1 MKQTIKYLKIP
12 SVTNDRIKLIEFY
25 KNGKENKKQIAYF
38 NQLFDI
44 NGKII
49 TNERELAYW
58 GSFRCGKSFTQQLA
72 MFLICIAYSGVN
84 AIYIRDTYAQL
95 EDSVIKQFHEEF
107 EWLGYYKYN
116 VADRICKFQTGSELR
131 FRTFERDSGI
141 LSTEYDVIG
150 ICQTEDIKIDL
161 FLQLLGRLSGK
172 ILPHPLLLTEGNPT
186 SGFYKERYKDNPDS
200 HKDLGIYFIEGQ
212 IDDNPFITS
221 EYKQNLIKNYPVNW
235 IARYVYGQWSQIDEM
250 VFSEFREVLHV
261 IDPIDFK
268 YTEKFRHR
276 GGFDYAWRTN
286 SAMNWAYLDYD
297 GNVTIYDE
305 WFKKE
310 ALPDEIIRA
319 SSKYN
324 SKDKKTLF
332 VADYSIK
339 KPDHYGRNLW
349 DDLSPGMNL
358 VECSKD
364 ELNNILLVNSLIK
377 QGKWKITRNCTNTIK
392 EMLNWKWKQVKLGT
406 NKDIPDETEDKDN
419 HNCDCVLYIVS
430 DLCGKKTQDPKELEY
445 KKTLE
450 YAVKFGTDN
459 QSWRKFS

>member
-1 MKQTIKYLKIP
+1 MNQIKYLKIP
-12 SVTNDRIKLIEFY
+12 NVSNDRVKLIEFF
-25 KNGKENKKQIAYF
+25 KDGKENKKQIAYF

-49 TNERELAYW
+49 TNESELAYW
-58 GSFRCGKSFTQQLA
+58 GSFRCAKSFTQQLA
-72 MFLICIAYSGVN
+72 VFLICIAYPVN
-84 AIYIRDTYAQL
+84 AIYIRDTYDQL
-95 EDSVIKQFHEEF
+95 EDSVIKQFNEEF

-116 VADRICKFQTGSELR
+116 SSERVCYFNTGSELR
-131 FRTFERDSGI
+131 FRTFERDTGI

-150 ICQTEDIKIDL
+150 ICQTEDIKVDL

-172 ILPHPLLLTEGNPT
+172 VLPHPLLLTEGNPT
-186 SGFYKERYKDNPDS
+186 SGYYKDRYKDNPQK

-212 IDDNPFITS
+212 IDDNPFVTE
-221 EYKQNLIKNYPVNW
+221 EYKKNLIKNYPANW

-250 VFSEFREVLHV
+250 VFSEFRESLHV
-261 IDPIDFK
+261 IEPIDYK
-268 YTEKFRHR
+268 YIEKFRHR

-305 WFKKE
+305 WFGKE
-310 ALPDEIIRA
+310 MLPDAIIKA
-319 SSKYN
+319 SQKYDT
-324 SKDKKTLF
+324 KDRKILF
-332 VADYSIK
+332 DADYSIK
-339 KPDHYGRNLW
+339 KPDNYGRNLW
-349 DDLSPGMNL
+349 DDLINKGML
-358 VECSKD
+358 LTECSKD

-392 EMLNWKWKQVKLGT
+392 EMLNWKWKQVKLGS
-406 NKDIPDETEDKDN
+406 NKDIPDETQDIDN

-430 DLCGKKTQDPKELEY
+430 DLCGKKTRDPKVEEY

-450 YAVKFGTDN
+450 YAVKH
-459 QSWRKFS
+459 QSSNRDWRKVS